1 MTFYSM
7 NFEDFEE
14 IEDLV
19 GWNLSFG
26 ISKYETLKGIGKLD
40 LLTLF

>member
-1 MTFYSM
+1 M
-7 NFEDFEE
+7 DFEE

-26 ISKYETLKGIGKLD
+26 FSVKETLKDIDRMDLLD
-40 LLTLF
+40 LFVLYTLNN

>member
-1 MTFYSM
+1 M

-26 ISKYETLKGIGKLD
+26 ISKYETLKEIGKLD